1 MLHFIR
7 ETAKGWVA
15 WVIIGLL
22 IVPFALWGINS
33 YFENGASANVAI
45 VNGNEI
51 SLREYQQTYQQQRS
65 RIRSMLGANAN
76 ADLVDS
82 LLKPQDIIDGMVE
95 RELLLQSALEGGFRV
110 ADQQLAM
117 QIQSIEAFQ
126 QDGQFSKP
134 TYERLLGNQGYST
147 AYFEA
152 SMLQDSLI
160 SQINSGLKGTTFV
173 TQADLDRYIRLKNQE
188 REVSSL
194 VIPASKYEKNV
205 SVSDE
210 EINKYYDENAQ
221 RFINPEK
228 VSVSYVELKVSDLQ
242 SLVNATE
249 EDLRKTYEEQKSSFG
264 VGEERK
270 ASHILIQIENPDDK
284 NADKAAL
291 DKANELVKKIKAGE
305 SFAELARKNSED
317 PGSAEQGGDLGYF
330 GKGLMDPAFE
340 EATFALQEGKVSD
353 PVKTSFGYH
362 IIKLEKIR
370 GGSQKPFEQIRD
382 EVKRIFTQQKAEAQF
397 FDQAEIMANQAYEQ
411 PDSLEAVA
419 EALNLEIKTSESFTS
434 AGGKGIAAHQKLVQ
448 LAFSNDVL
456 KQGFNSEPIEVS
468 VNHLVVIHKKDHEPE
483 SQKGLDE
490 VKMDIKVILEKLSAS
505 KQAEAAGEK
514 IINSINNEGGDPAS
528 VAKELKLVWTEKSF
542 ITRRDTKLDRNV
554 VNAVFKK
561 NKPAEN
567 KVLTEGVNRRN
578 GDYIVYQLSA
588 VRDPDLSKVGDAEKQ
603 QLSKELNRVYSNEEF
618 DDYLSSIKQGA
629 DISIFAENM
638 Q

>member
-15 WVIIGLL
+15 WVIISLL

-45 VNGNEI
+45 VNGTEI
-51 SLREYQQTYQQQRS
+51 SLQEYQQTYQQQRN

-82 LLKPQDIIDGMVE
+82 LLKPQDIIEGLVE
-95 RELLLQSALEGGFRV
+95 RELLLQAAVENGFRV
-110 ADQQLAM
+110 SDQQLAM
-117 QIQSIEAFQ
+117 QIQAIEAFQ
-126 QDGQFSKP
+126 QSGQFSKP
-134 TYERLLGNQGYST
+134 TYERLLRNQGYST
-147 AYFEA
+147 AYFES

-160 SQINSGLKGTTFV
+160 SQINSGLKGTSIV
-173 TQADLDRYIRLKNQE
+173 TPADLDRYIRLKNQE

-194 VIPASKYEKNV
+194 VIPAAKYEKNV
-205 SVSDE
+205 SVNEE
-210 EINKYYDENAQ
+210 EISKYYDENAQ
-221 RFINPEK
+221 RFVNPET

-242 SLVNATE
+242 STIAATE
-249 EDLRKTYEEQKSSFG
+249 EDLRKVYEEQKSSFG

-270 ASHILIQIENPDDK
+270 ASHILIQIENSD
-284 NADKAAL
+284 AEKAAL

-305 SFAELARKNSED
+305 SFASLAKLNSED

-340 EATFALQEGKVSD
+340 AATFALKEGEVSE

-370 GGSQKPFEQIRD
+370 GGSQKPFEQVRD
-382 EVKRIFTQQKAEAQF
+382 DLKQIFTQQKAEEQF
-397 FDQAEIMANQAYEQ
+397 FDQAELMANQAYEQ

-419 EALNLEIKTSESFTS
+419 EALNLEIKTSESFTT

-456 KQGFNSEPIEVS
+456 KQGFNSEPIEVG

-483 SQKGLDE
+483 SQKNLDE
-490 VKMDIKVILEKLSAS
+490 VKTDVKMILEKQSAN
-505 KQAEAAGEK
+505 KQAEAAGQK
-514 IINSINNEGGDPAS
+514 VISSINNDGADPVS
-528 VAKELKLVWTEKSF
+528 VAKELGLVWTEKSF

-554 VNAVFKK
+554 VSAVFKK
-561 NKPAEN
+561 QKPAEN
-567 KVLTEGVNRRN
+567 KVLTEGVGRRN

-588 VRDPDLSKVGDAEKQ
+588 VRAPDLSKVGAAEKQ

-618 DDYLSSIKQGA
+618 EDYLSSIKLNA
-629 DISIFAENM
+629 DVSIFAENL